1 MTADELI
8 AEARANRPP
17 EPAPE
22 LWKVEHT
29 LRRLLASM
37 LHSFNY
43 DAEPESG
50 EAKLCRVVAAVTAE
64 VQALQR
70 RPLAAVRASPLDA

>member
-1 MTADELI
+1 MTADQLI
-8 AEARANRPP
+8 AEARENRPK
-17 EPAPE
+17 EPPPE

-29 LRRLLASM
+29 LRRLLAAM
-37 LHSFNY
+37 LHNVDY

-50 EAKLCRVVAAVTAE
+50 EAKLCRIVAALTAE

-70 RPLAAVRASPLDA
+70 QASSVQ